1 MRTNDFMTK
10 SLFSI
15 FIAVIICG
23 ISLCILRE
31 CNGSKVYINPKQIM
45 KSERIYENS
54 DNEIWRTSIYSID
67 SVYYDTIPKKVSWDT
82 SHELPR

>member
-1 MRTNDFMTK
+1 
-10 SLFSI
+10 
-15 FIAVIICG
+15 
-23 ISLCILRE
+23 
-31 CNGSKVYINPKQIM
+31 M